1 MICFLI
7 ERYAILGVYLF
18 GFMEILGNFAKLI
31 KNDITRYN
39 EKEISC
45 I

>member
-1 MICFLI
+1 MMACVNYSTSVSFAFL
-7 ERYAILGVYLF
+7 RNF
-18 GFMEILGNFAKLI
+18 DNFAKLI
-31 KNDITRYN
+31 ENDITRYN